1 MERFFPVF
9 KLPGVLSFIA
19 VRPLDILDILLVSY
33 IIYRVIHLMKGTRA
47 IQMLFGIL
55 ALIVFGIAARV
66 YDLPGTSW
74 FLSSLSAVWAVAFMI
89 LFQPEIRNA
98 LTQLGRNRFFGV
110 FIKGEARAIATV
122 AQACQQLVT
131 RGYGAIIVFEKN
143 DGLKNYIDTGVAVG
157 AAASEQLLVTLF
169 VPESP
174 MHDGA
179 VVVRGEQIVA
189 AGCTLPMSQDPSL
202 AAKHGMRHRAAVGL
216 TEETDAVAVI
226 VSEEKQAISIARYG
240 KLVELSGAGELQR
253 SLTKALHAKPGAADA
268 AQQLSVFDS
277 K

>member
-1 MERFFPVF
+1 MENILPVF
-9 KLPGVLSFIA
+9 RLPGALSFIV
-19 VRPLDILDILLVSY
+19 VRPLDILDILLVAY

-55 ALIVFGIAARV
+55 ALIAFGIAARV

-74 FLSSLSAVWAVAFMI
+74 FLSSLSAVWAVAFVI
-89 LFQPEIRNA
+89 LFQPELRNA
-98 LTQLGRNRFFGV
+98 LTQLGRNRFFGI

-122 AQACQQLVT
+122 AQACQQLVA

-143 DGLKNYIDTGVAVG
+143 DGLKNYIGVAIA

-179 VVVRGEQIVA
+179 VVVRGDQIVA
-189 AGCTLPMSQDPSL
+189 AGCTLPMSQDPAL

-240 KLVELSGAGELQR
+240 KLIELSDAGELQR
-253 SLTKALHAKPGAADA
+253 VLTKALHAKSGAAPVA
-268 AQQLSVFDS
+268 AQLSVFDS

>member
-1 MERFFPVF
+1 MEKFFPVF
-9 KLPGVLSFIA
+9 KLPGALSFIT

-47 IQMLFGIL
+47 IQMLFGVM
-55 ALIVFGIAARV
+55 ALVIFGIAARI

-74 FLSSLSAVWAVAFMI
+74 FLSSLSAVWAVAFVI

-98 LTQLGRNRFFGV
+98 LTQLGRNRFFGI
-110 FIKGEARAIATV
+110 FIKGEARAIVTV
-122 AQACQQLVT
+122 AQTCQQLLT

-143 DGLKNYIDTGVAVG
+143 DGLKNYIDTGVAIG
-157 AAASEQLLVTLF
+157 ATASEQLLVTLF

-179 VVVRGEQIVA
+179 VVVRGDQIVA
-189 AGCTLPMSQDPSL
+189 AGCTLPMSQDPAL

-226 VSEEKQAISIARYG
+226 VSEEKQTISIARYG
-240 KLVELSGAGELQR
+240 KLYELADASELR
-253 SLTKALHAKPGAADA
+253 RTLAKALHAKAGTPPAAD
-268 AQQLSVFDS
+268 QLPALD